1 MLPGSPKFPV
11 LDVTDW
17 PVTSL
22 EPAGSDEKVWLTN
35 SQSQRALFKPNR
47 AHQGS
52 EQGED
57 WSEKLA
63 AEVAG
68 LLGVPAA
75 RIDLAT
81 RDDVRGCVSYN
92 VAPAG
97 VELQPGAALISDLVG
112 ADFDP
117 RDPEARGHTL
127 TNVAAALASYG
138 APPGFVGPPEIGG
151 FGVFTGYLVL
161 DALIANRDRH
171 SENWAVLRGI
181 GPGQDVLAP
190 TYDHAS
196 SLGFN
201 LRDTRRAQLLQD
213 RRMFAA
219 FLQKGDAYRFE
230 DGQRVTLVDYAH
242 RALTL
247 ADGLTRAF
255 WRERLSALDP
265 GQLPRL
271 AARITTMSD
280 LARNLAVE
288 ILSANRRR
296 LLDG

>member
-1 MLPGSPKFPV
+1 MLPTAPGFPV
-11 LDVTDW
+11 LDVTSW
-17 PVTSL
+17 RVTSL

-35 SQSQRALFKPNR
+35 SQSERALFKPNR
-47 AHQGS
+47 AHQGV

-57 WSEKLA
+57 WAEKLA
-63 AEVAG
+63 AEVAD

-81 RDDVRGCVSYN
+81 RDGVRGCISYN
-92 VAPAG
+92 VTPAG
-97 VELQPGAALISDLVG
+97 SELQPGAALISDLVG
-112 ADFDP
+112 AAFDP
-117 RDPEARGHTL
+117 RDRAARGHT
-127 TNVAAALASYG
+127 VANIAAVLASYRV
-138 APPGFVGPPEIGG
+138 PPGFVGPADIGG

-171 SENWAVLRGI
+171 SENWAVLRHI
-181 GPGQDVLAP
+181 GPGGDALAP

-201 LRDTRRAQLLQD
+201 LLDTRRAQLMHD
-213 RRMFAA
+213 TRMFEA
-219 FLQKGDAYRFE
+219 FLHKGDAYRFE

-247 ADGLTRAF
+247 AGAVTRAF
-255 WRERLSALDP
+255 WRDRLIALDP
-265 GQLPRL
+265 AQLRGL
-271 AARITTMSD
+271 AAGMPTMSE
-280 LARNLAVE
+280 LARNLAVQ

>member
-1 MLPGSPKFPV
+1 MLPTTPGFPI

-17 PVTSL
+17 RVTSL
-22 EPAGSDEKVWLTN
+22 EPAGSDEKVWLVN

-47 AHQGS
+47 AHRGD

-57 WSEKLA
+57 WAEKLA
-63 AEVAG
+63 AEIAI

-75 RIDLAT
+75 RIDLAS
-81 RDDVRGCVSYN
+81 RDNVRGCISYN
-92 VAPAG
+92 VAPPG
-97 VELQPGAALISDLVG
+97 RELQPGAALMSDLVG

-117 RDPEARGHTL
+117 RDRAASGHTL
-127 TNVAAALASYG
+127 PNIAAVLASYSV
-138 APPGFVGPPEIGG
+138 PPGFDGPSEIGG
-151 FGVFTGYLVL
+151 FGVFTGYLMF

-171 SENWAVLRGI
+171 SENWAVLRSTH
-181 GPGQDVLAP
+181 PGEDILAP

-213 RRMFAA
+213 TRMFEA

-230 DGQRVTLVDYAH
+230 DGQRVTLVDYTH

-247 ADGLTRAF
+247 AGGLTRAF
-255 WRERLSALDP
+255 WQERLSALNL
-265 GQLPRL
+265 GQVARL
-271 AARITTMSD
+271 AERITTMSD
-280 LARNLAVE
+280 LARNLAFAIV
-288 ILSANRRR
+288 SANRRR